1 MPTEG
6 EEKQGPQGAEPGVAA
21 GTPTPALGLLQ
32 TEDLEQA
39 GTALF
44 TSVWGMMYPTVAV
57 LLSMLSS
64 GNPMKVTGLFSV
76 VP

>member
-1 MPTEG
+1 M
-6 EEKQGPQGAEPGVAA
+6 
-21 GTPTPALGLLQ
+21 PALGLLQ